1 MRDLGE
7 LELIRR
13 IYKRKREDDVRE
25 ARDLHLA
32 PLNTEEG
39 VTSQAMQEASRSWK
53 RLASGLFLQPSE
65 SNAVLM
71 TP

>member
-13 IYKRKREDDVRE
+13 IYKGKREDDVRE

-39 VTSQAMQEASRSWK
+39 VTSQACRKPLEAGK
-53 RLASGLFLQPSE
+53 D
-65 SNAVLM
+65 
-71 TP
+71 